1 MTPEPP
7 DSLRSPAVHPCTVP
21 LSVTHFRLSR
31 VLSWENEGRKRIP
44 VCEPLTL
51 YAADGSPRVEWP
63 ISEFRAA
70 VLIAAF
76 GGGTYRASWMR
87 RDEAGAVSAAGV
99 SQPFELRD
107 PNATHAPAPAPPAPP
122 APPPPPAPLP
132 SADAPMLS
140 ATLAA
145 EQAGGVLNIALALTN
160 SIRQAAD
167 VTIERDR
174 VFVSQL
180 VGQLQRAPAQDPAL
194 AQLAQAMQ
202 MFGQSMA
209 QLQNELR
216 ANSEATTARL
226 AQLETRLAAFDEGDE
241 EDEEEDEEERSMGDE
256 IRRQGQQIV
265 REGLPLLMNQ
275 LMQPNANAP
284 AAPAPQAPPAPTSAP
299 ERGAA

>member
-1 MTPEPP
+1 
-7 DSLRSPAVHPCTVP
+7 
-21 LSVTHFRLSR
+21 
-31 VLSWENEGRKRIP
+31 
-44 VCEPLTL
+44 LTL

-87 RDEAGAVSAAGV
+87 RDDAGATMAAGV

-122 APPPPPAPLP
+122 PPPPPV
-132 SADAPMLS
+132 ADAPMLS

-209 QLQNELR
+209 QLQSELR

-226 AQLETRLAAFDEGDE
+226 AQLETRLSAFDEGDE
-241 EDEEEDEEERSMGDE
+241 EEDEEDEEERSMGDE

-284 AAPAPQAPPAPTSAP
+284 AAPTPPAPPAPASAP